1 MRAQS
6 TLSPASVGAPLP
18 APTATNGTGS
28 GNGTGATGTSNGLDA
43 LFPLPNAASK
53 WTTFSGAPGALPLS
67 DATLKPAKVE
77 KGMTHNYTMAYGKQ
91 AMEAFYPKGSYIP
104 SKKPLG
110 GFSFYAPGP
119 DSVNISTASELT
131 FGYSVYFPQGFDF
144 VKGGKLPGIY
154 GGDSKENSTTCSG
167 GRRDPT
173 CFSARLMWRPE
184 GAGEFY
190 TYLPDSTE
198 GSQFAPNEAIC
209 KIANSTCNPT
219 YGASIGRG
227 AFRFQTGQWTTVT
240 ERVKLNTFGPS
251 GELQADG
258 ALELFA
264 NGESVINATNIIL
277 RNSPQG
283 RMWGMQMQTFFGG
296 ATSEWASPSDQ
307 EVYFADF
314 SVAII
319 STL

>member
-1 MRAQS
+1 MGEEGQG
-6 TLSPASVGAPLP
+6 VGQGVPIFKIIGLFANYLNNAFLATTYIDYCTCFGLP
-18 APTATNGTGS
+18 DPTV
-28 GNGTGATGTSNGLDA
+28 
-43 LFPLPNAASK
+43 FPLRPYGVEPRPDFLYYAARFTTPSILIVEYLTCTTSALK
-53 WTTFSGAPGALPLS
+53 ILALLFLHLATTFSVG
-67 DATLKPAKVE
+67 
-77 KGMTHNYTMAYGKQ
+77 KGMTHNYTTAYGKQ

-119 DSVNISTASELT
+119 DSVDISTASELT

-154 GGDSKENSTTCSG
+154 GGDNKENSTTCSG

-173 CFSARLMWRPE
+173 CFLRP
-184 GAGEFY
+184 APFV
-190 TYLPDSTE
+190 
-198 GSQFAPNEAIC
+198 PNEAIC
-209 KIANSTCNPT
+209 KIAHSTCNPT

-240 ERVKLNTFGPS
+240 ERLKLNTFG
-251 GELQADG
+251 ELQVDG

-264 NGESVINATNIIL
+264 NGKSTL
-277 RNSPQG
+277 
-283 RMWGMQMQTFFGG
+283 FGG
-296 ATSEWASPSDQ
+296 ATSAWASPSDQ

-314 SVAII
+314 SMAII